1 MGLVSSWLTRVTWKG
16 GKKPQTPQIPTL
28 PPSPQAVQ
36 DESQMAFGI
45 MQGECDGEESRLVTP
60 VSVEGGDPG
69 EWAQQWASVL
79 QTQPAAWDMNC
90 LMLGLSGVSSLAT
103 RLIHN
108 TDKPSA
114 VNGKETLYGK
124 TAIES
129 PVSFLT
135 MFFCNFF
142 RQCCLFWLFS
152 DHWNSQMPWSIKSI
166 SKLGIY
172 LFSKLKLFLMSLLK
186 LDRAFIPR
194 NHNIFPVVFS
204 SSF

>member
-1 MGLVSSWLTRVTWKG
+1 MKGRWPLGSCKGNATRRRTNWWHQWVWRVGTQGSGHSSV
-16 GKKPQTPQIPTL
+16 
-28 PPSPQAVQ
+28 
-36 DESQMAFGI
+36 
-45 MQGECDGEESRLVTP
+45 P
-60 VSVEGGDPG
+60 VSCRHNLLL
-69 EWAQQWASVL
+69 A
-79 QTQPAAWDMNC
+79 DMNC

-114 VNGKETLYGK
+114 VHGKETLYGK
-124 TAIES
+124 MAIES
-129 PVSFLT
+129 PMSFLT

-152 DHWNSQMPWSIKSI
+152 DHWNSQMPWGIKSI

-186 LDRAFIPR
+186 LDRAFFPR
-194 NHNIFPVVFS
+194 NHNIFPVFFS